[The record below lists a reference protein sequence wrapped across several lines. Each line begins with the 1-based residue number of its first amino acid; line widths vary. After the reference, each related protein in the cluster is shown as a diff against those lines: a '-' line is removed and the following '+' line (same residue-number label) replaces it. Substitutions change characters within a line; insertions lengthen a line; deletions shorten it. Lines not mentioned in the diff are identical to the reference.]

1 MRTLFLIPIL
11 ALAACSGENSG
22 WNPNYQAKATGY
34 GDYLRQRELALT
46 GTRAEPPRVI
56 PVALPVKAPTPEQ
69 IAGPSPVRIL
79 EQATTPRRAQAAP
92 AQVQPAP
99 VHNRAPAVDP
109 RLTPPPAVLTPTPLR
124 RSRTISTSPGRAVA
138 PLSQTPLLDAYA
150 SSSRHTPGTV
160 VWPRANPRPTGLACS
175 GYASAASAQTAFL
188 NSGGPGTDRLGLD
201 PDGDGYACGWNPAPY
216 QNPR

>member
-1 MRTLFLIPIL
+1 MIL
-11 ALAACSGENSG
+11 PLAG
-22 WNPNYQAKATGY
+22 TGSQ
-34 GDYLRQRELALT
+34 GFPWIDRVSTT
-46 GTRAEPPRVI
+46 GAER
-56 PVALPVKAPTPEQ
+56 
-69 IAGPSPVRIL
+69 
-79 EQATTPRRAQAAP
+79 P
-92 AQVQPAP
+92 AQPTRQCALLD
-99 VHNRAPAVDP
+99 RG
-109 RLTPPPAVLTPTPLR
+109 TPLR

-160 VWPRANPRPTGLACS
+160 VWPRANPRPKGLACS

-216 QNPR
+216 QNSR